1 MEHPLQPSLEHP
13 AGQAPPPVQPV
24 LTGFE
29 AGAAALPRPTLVPR
43 AAAASRQKGR
53 RRYWSIRDLS
63 RRLWLGRGYEL
74 LRELVRSG
82 ILPATRSA
90 RSWWIDDADV
100 LGLRVAFDD
109 RAGKVRAFGAVE
121 GWLRERCWAIPE
133 GPETRALSAVPGASP
148 EGTLL
153 LRWRGTA
160 YLPHRTWRA
169 EATPN
174 GGLVYR
180 HRSGVALPAPAGN
193 GWGGAAQTG
202 VPARL

>member
-1 MEHPLQPSLEHP
+1 LEHPLEQPVQHP
-13 AGQAPPPVQPV
+13 GGQAPAPLQPV
-24 LTGFE
+24 LTGLE
-29 AGAAALPRPTLVPR
+29 VGAPPLSLPRPALVPR
-43 AAAASRQKGR
+43 APAASRQRGR

-82 ILPATRSA
+82 ALPATRSA

-100 LGLRVAFDD
+100 LGLRAAFDD
-109 RAGKVRAFGAVE
+109 RAGKVRAFRAVE
-121 GWLRERCWAIPE
+121 GWLRERCWAVPE
-133 GPETRALSAVPGASP
+133 GPETRALSAAGGDSA

-153 LRWRGTA
+153 LHWRGTA

-169 EATPN
+169 EATPG

-180 HRSGVALPAPAGN
+180 HRSGVALAAP
-193 GWGGAAQTG
+193 
-202 VPARL
+202 PRF